1 MFGKKLSE
9 YVRFERVIL
18 ILIAVVF
25 VSRLAVA
32 MSGVEIAKARWV
44 SINIVLLLGLIYCAV
59 NVHLSGFGSYKQLLG
74 LLFIQTAF
82 AHILIASAILMAVV
96 TGVDNIYTNPEFFNH
111 QNGRNLLHVFMHV
124 VAALVLPLIGW
135 AIGSVILF
143 VTRRIKPA

>member
-9 YVRFERVIL
+9 YIRFERVIL
-18 ILIAVVF
+18 VLIAVAF
-25 VSRLAVA
+25 VSRLVVA

-59 NVHLSGFGSYKQLLG
+59 SVHLRGFGSYKQLFG
-74 LLFIQTAF
+74 LLFIQTGF
-82 AHILIASAILMAVV
+82 AHILIACAILVAVV
-96 TGVDNIYTNPEFFNH
+96 TGVDNIYTAPEFFNGN
-111 QNGRNLLHVFMHV
+111 NGRNLTHVFMHG
-124 VAALVLPLIGW
+124 VAILILPLIAW

>member
-18 ILIAVVF
+18 ILIAVAF
-25 VSRLAVA
+25 ISRLVVG

-74 LLFIQTAF
+74 LLFIQTGF
-82 AHILIASAILMAVV
+82 AHILIACAILMAVV
-96 TGVDNIYTNPEFFNH
+96 SGVDNIYTNPEFFNH
-111 QNGRNLLHVFMHV
+111 QNGRNLIHVFMHV
-124 VAALVLPLIGW
+124 VAAIILPLIAW